1 MEQLKKEKHTIE
13 LALAEP
19 DSYKN
24 AAKFAETEKSYK
36 TVNEKIKQAENQYE
50 QLFEQIMELEG

>member
-1 MEQLKKEKHTIE
+1 LKQEKHTIE
-13 LALAEP
+13 MELASP

-36 TVNEKIKQAENQYE
+36 SVNEKIKQAEAQYE